1 MLPGSRST
9 DRLPLASR
17 SPFRAYRRLYLSQA
31 AIDEQ
36 LDASYVAAVVGGQEQ
51 DGLRDFI
58 RGAGTAQGNIANR
71 ALYKLIDLF
80 LRHPERG
87 VVAWRRDDA
96 RTDCIHPNLA
106 SLEVDGPGARKRAD
120 RGLGR
125 AVDAEGRTAGGGN
138 DRRVQYD
145 RSARLEQRERL
156 LHGKQQSPHVHV
168 KLFVKMFFTDLPE
181 RSKRTGAGIGKDDV
195 GLALLLLYRC
205 IQLVEVGHF

>member
-36 LDASYVAAVVGGQEQ
+36 LDAGYVAAVVGGQEQ

-80 LRHPERG
+80 LRHPKRG
-87 VVAWRRDDA
+87 VVARRRDDA
-96 RTDCIHPNLA
+96 RTDCIHPDLA
-106 SLEVDGPGARKRAD
+106 LLEVYGPRARERAD
-120 RGLGR
+120 CSFGR
-125 AVDAEGRTAGGGN
+125 AVDAEGRTASRGN
-138 DRRVQYD
+138 YRCVQYD
-145 RSARLEQRERL
+145 
-156 LHGKQQSPHVHV
+156 
-168 KLFVKMFFTDLPE
+168 
-181 RSKRTGAGIGKDDV
+181 
-195 GLALLLLYRC
+195 
-205 IQLVEVGHF
+205 